1 MGNIKPPHL
10 VPVDCL
16 KACGH
21 VLLLLS
27 SFLPFSFQ
35 PWRALQIT
43 PFLLVGDHSP
53 NPSFSSIAE
62 KLLSVAI
69 FFLTDETIKK
79 LKQCSSWFGFIAIY
93 CNTLLGSNQC
103 LQWTRRVS
111 RDLVGFESGAGLHS
125 PSKVSA
131 TGPWS
136 VSSDSSFILR
146 SPPSARASWTERS
159 WTATSWEQSEQVV
172 KSVLFC
178 YNGQFF

>member
-21 VLLLLS
+21 VLHLLS

-79 LKQCSSWFGFIAIY
+79 LKQCSS
-93 CNTLLGSNQC
+93 
-103 LQWTRRVS
+103 
-111 RDLVGFESGAGLHS
+111 
-125 PSKVSA
+125 
-131 TGPWS
+131 
-136 VSSDSSFILR
+136 
-146 SPPSARASWTERS
+146 
-159 WTATSWEQSEQVV
+159 
-172 KSVLFC
+172 
-178 YNGQFF
+178 